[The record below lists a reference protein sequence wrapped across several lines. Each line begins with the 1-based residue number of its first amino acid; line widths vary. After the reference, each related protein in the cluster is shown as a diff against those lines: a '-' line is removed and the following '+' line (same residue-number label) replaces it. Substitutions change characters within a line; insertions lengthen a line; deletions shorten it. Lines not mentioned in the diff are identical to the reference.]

1 MPICCKK
8 DDFDLTSSNVILSY
22 VNKDFSRYTL
32 FVPLFKFSK
41 VFLGLEDKFARYLK
55 IKCFSRLYEV
65 TKIANCV
72 TSLICCGIDRFVRL
86 DDEFVSERG
95 LAKIL
100 GFPNGFF
107 SSRTAYR
114 FFEAFTGYNISQLE
128 KVNLALLT
136 EQKEYWYP
144 KTGPMFVDLD
154 MNTKSVE
161 GKQIEKATR
170 GYNRKSPGRLC
181 LYWTIV
187 HIAKVALFS
196 ELSSGGT
203 SGKTILQKQI
213 EHTEKLICML
223 GINSNISSKGNSQS
237 KRIIY
242 RVDGGYFS
250 FNNLNFLNQRKF
262 ITRIPVN
269 LSILKPFLKEN
280 YYSKLK
286 WKKYSDWCEYVDLG
300 NIDVPTG
307 ETEKT
312 SLHLIFVRVLRK
324 RKTILYPLITN
335 LFSWNTKSIVKGY
348 RGRQIIENCFRDTN
362 QAFYSNK
369 LPSSKFH
376 GNQAFL
382 WFIVLAYNTF
392 FFFQKSSQ
400 GQTTKPINS
409 QNNNPKVSQK
419 TRRDK
424 IQRKFG
430 ISRHI

>member
-1 MPICCKK
+1 MPISCKK
-8 DDFDLTSSNVILSY
+8 DDFDLKNSNVVLRY

-41 VFLGLEDKFARYLK
+41 VFLGLEDKFGQYLK
-55 IKCFSRLYEV
+55 LKYSSRLYEV

-72 TSLICCGIDRFVRL
+72 TSLICCGIDRFIRL
-86 DDEFVSERG
+86 DDEFVAERG
-95 LAKIL
+95 LAKTL

-114 FFEAFTGYNISQLE
+114 FFEAFTGYNVAQLE
-128 KVNLALLT
+128 KINIALLT

-144 KTGPMFVDLD
+144 KTGPLFIDLD

-187 HIAKVALFS
+187 HIAKVALSS

-213 EHTEKLICML
+213 EHTEKLIDRL
-223 GINSNISSKGNSQS
+223 SINKGKQQTQDQ
-237 KRIIY
+237 KQRIIY

-250 FNNLNFLNQRKF
+250 FDNLKFLNQRKF

-269 LSILKPFLKEN
+269 LSILKPFLKDN
-280 YYSKLK
+280 YYQKLK
-286 WKKYSDWCEYVDLG
+286 WKKYSDWCDYVDLG
-300 NIDVPTG
+300 IINIPQVDLNLRLV
-307 ETEKT
+307 
-312 SLHLIFVRVLRK
+312 FVRVLRK
-324 RKTILYPLITN
+324 RKTLLYPLITN
-335 LFSWNTKSIVKGY
+335 LLNWNTKSIVKGY
-348 RGRQIIENCFRDTN
+348 RGRQIVENCFRDTN

-382 WFIVLAYNTF
+382 WFIVFAYNLF
-392 FFFQKSSQ
+392 FFFQKSNQ
-400 GQTTKPINS
+400 RQTVKPTNS
-409 QNNNPKVSQK
+409 QKDNPKVSKK

-424 IQRKFG
+424 I
-430 ISRHI
+430 

>member
-8 DDFDLTSSNVILSY
+8 DVFDLKSSNIVLSY

-41 VFLGLEDKFARYLK
+41 LFLGLEDKFAQYLK
-55 IKCFSRLYEV
+55 LKYSSRLYEV

-86 DDEFVSERG
+86 DDEFVAERG
-95 LAKIL
+95 LAKTL
-100 GFPNGFF
+100 GFPDGFF

-114 FFEAFTGYNISQLE
+114 FFEAFTGYNIAQLE
-128 KVNLALLT
+128 KVNLSLLI
-136 EQKEYWYP
+136 EQKEYWCP
-144 KTGPMFVDLD
+144 KTGPLFVDLD

-187 HIAKVALFS
+187 HIAKVALSS
-196 ELSSGGT
+196 ELSSGNT

-213 EHTEKLICML
+213 EHTEKLIGKL
-223 GINSNISSKGNSQS
+223 GINSNTNPKGNKKNHQSQ
-237 KRIIY
+237 RIIY

-250 FNNLNFLNQRKF
+250 FDNLKFLNQRKF

-269 LSILKPFLKEN
+269 LAILKPFLKDN
-280 YYSKLK
+280 YYQKLK
-286 WKKYSDWCEYVDLG
+286 WKKYSDWCDYVDLG
-300 NIDVPTG
+300 RINIPQADLN
-307 ETEKT
+307 
-312 SLHLIFVRVLRK
+312 LHLIFVRVLRK
-324 RKTILYPLITN
+324 RKTILYPITTN
-335 LFSWNTKSIVKGY
+335 LFNWNTKSIVRGY
-348 RGRQIIENCFRDTN
+348 RGRQIIEDCFRDTN

-382 WFIVLAYNTF
+382 WFIVLAYNLF
-392 FFFQKSSQ
+392 FFFQKSDQ
-400 GQTTKPINS
+400 KQTTKSTNS
-409 QNNNPKVSQK
+409 QKDNSKVS
-419 TRRDK
+419 
-424 IQRKFG
+424 
-430 ISRHI
+430 